1 MISMHQLSP
10 RFPVVHR
17 LLPALLLALALLP
30 ATSALADAP
39 GLTPE
44 QVQQLLK
51 TLDERSSTPT
61 DYRAQLTA
69 LVKRETGTAV
79 RELQLFRRDREERL
93 VVLFT
98 APKTEAGKGYLHE
111 EKNLW
116 SYDPNVGK
124 WERRTERESIGGTES
139 RRSDFDQT
147 QYARLFDATYEGT
160 DKLGNLTAHRISLKV
175 KEGHDVAFPIIK
187 LWVDVATGNE
197 LKREEFALS
206 GKLLRTALNS
216 GWKKVA
222 LPDRQEPFWYPEE
235 IRLYDELH
243 KGNSSTF
250 KVKGVDMR
258 PLPSNLFTKAWLESK
273 SR

>member
-1 MISMHQLSP
+1 MRLLSP
-10 RFPVVHR
+10 RSPVPHR
-17 LLPALLLALALLP
+17 LVPALVLALALLP
-30 ATSALADAP
+30 AASALADAP
-39 GLTPE
+39 ALSPE
-44 QVQQLLK
+44 QLQQLLK
-51 TLDERSSTPT
+51 TLDERSNTPT
-61 DYRAQLTA
+61 DYRAQMTA
-69 LVKRETGTAV
+69 FVKRETGTAV

-116 SYDPNVGK
+116 SYDPNVGR

-147 QYARLFDATYEGT
+147 QYATGFDATYEGT
-160 DKLGNLTAHRISLKV
+160 DKLGNLTAHRIALKV
-175 KEGHDVAFPIIK
+175 KEGRDVAFPLLK
-187 LWVDVATGNE
+187 VWVDVASGNQ
-197 LKREEFALS
+197 LKREEYALS
-206 GKLLRTALNS
+206 GKLLRTALSS

-222 LPDRQEPFWYPEE
+222 VPGRQEPFWYPEE

-243 KGNSSTF
+243 KGNSTAF
-250 KVKGVDMR
+250 KCKGVDMR
-258 PLPSNLFTKAWLESK
+258 PLPNNLFTKAWLESK